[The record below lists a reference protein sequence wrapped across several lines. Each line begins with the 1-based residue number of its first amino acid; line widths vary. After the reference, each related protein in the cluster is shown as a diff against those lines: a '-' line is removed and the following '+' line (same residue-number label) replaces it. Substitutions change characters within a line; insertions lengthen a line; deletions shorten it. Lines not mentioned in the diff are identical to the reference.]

1 MKKDIQQYN
10 KGFTMVEA
18 LVAVAIFSFSLTA
31 IIFVSGRSV
40 SDVNISKN
48 RLAATYLGQEGIE
61 MIRNF
66 RDTNI
71 ITDPV
76 GGFDA
81 FVLVLDNSEC
91 TSSAGCNI
99 NASDFPT
106 SPSSFVACSNI
117 SACNISGTNFSRI
130 IKVSKI
136 NSSLIK
142 VTSTVNWSKD
152 KIINTVSM
160 TENLFN
166 IGEQVQ

>member
-31 IIFVSGRSV
+31 IIFVSGRSI

-66 RDTNI
+66 RDTNV

-76 GGFDA
+76 AGFES
-81 FVLVLDNSEC
+81 FVLVLDNAEC
-91 TSSAGCNI
+91 TTSSGCNV

-106 SPSSFVACSNI
+106 SSSSFVACSNI
-117 SACNISGTNFSRI
+117 SACNVLNTNFTRI
-130 IKVSKI
+130 IKVTKI
-136 NSSLIK
+136 NTSLIK
-142 VTSTVNWSKD
+142 VTSTVTWSKD
-152 KIINTVSM
+152 KIQNTVSM

-166 IGEQVQ
+166 TGEPIQ